1 MRYAQLRLQM
11 CADTYGSLIRWLL
24 LCSLLI
30 SPLICKIFLFIAITF
45 LCAALIVPIY
55 YYSLKV
61 LFAFRFLH
69 YNHKFDQSP
78 DYHNY
83 LL

>member
-1 MRYAQLRLQM
+1 MHYVQLHLQM
-11 CADTYGSLIRWLL
+11 CAGTYGSLIRWLL
-24 LCSLLI
+24 LCSLLV

-55 YYSLKV
+55 CYSLKV
-61 LFAFRFLH
+61 LFDFRFLH
-69 YNHKFDQSP
+69 YNHKFGQLP
-78 DYHNY
+78 DYHNH